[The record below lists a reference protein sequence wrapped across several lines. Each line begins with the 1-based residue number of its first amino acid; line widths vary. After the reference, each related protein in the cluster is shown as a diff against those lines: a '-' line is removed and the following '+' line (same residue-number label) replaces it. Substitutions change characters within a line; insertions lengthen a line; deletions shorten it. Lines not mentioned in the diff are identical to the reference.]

1 MSPGQRSA
9 ELRGSVATMSLSLE
23 LARQPVDAMSASA
36 VGTSIELFAGGGG
49 LALGIHDAG
58 FEHLL
63 VNELDRR
70 ACETLRANVADDFE
84 ARIVAERWPLVT
96 GDVAAIDWAP
106 FEGRVDLLAGGAPCQ
121 PFSLGGRHRG
131 EKDGRNLFPQVF
143 RALREVRPRAFLLEN
158 VRGLLR
164 ESFRPYFEYIIAQLS
179 EPYRSPKPGE
189 SWKRHK
195 ARLEWRAGDPG
206 GAESD
211 RYVVHTRLVNAADY
225 GLPQTR
231 HRILI
236 LGFREDLG
244 VDWTWP
250 EPSHSRDA
258 LLRAQLNGS
267 YWDEHRIAPQ
277 AVPSVTRSRRT
288 RLRHVGQPSEKRWQ
302 TLRDALGGLP
312 EPVDGREHPVIANH
326 VGIPGARLY
335 PGHTGNPLDWPA
347 KTVKA
352 GVHGVPG
359 GEHVLIRRD
368 GTHRYLTVRECAR
381 LQGFPDSYRF
391 IGPRSE
397 AMRQIGNAVPV
408 PLARLVA
415 ARIADKLAG
424 TLRPAYAID
433 RSSPRP
439 RRHCTDDGGRQ
450 TQGLA
455 G

>member
-1 MSPGQRSA
+1 
-9 ELRGSVATMSLSLE
+9 MSLGFE
-23 LARQPVDAMSASA
+23 LARRTVDAVSASA
-36 VGTSIELFAGGGG
+36 VGASVELFAGGGG
-49 LALGIHDAG
+49 LALGVHEAG
-58 FEHLL
+58 FQHLL

-70 ACETLRANVADDFE
+70 ACETLRANVAEDFE
-84 ARIVAERWPLVT
+84 ALSEEDRWPLLA

-131 EKDGRNLFPQVF
+131 DEDRRNLFPEVF

-158 VRGLLR
+158 VRGLTR
-164 ESFRPYFEYIIAQLS
+164 ESFRPYFDYILDQLR

-195 ARLEWRAGDPG
+195 ARLERQGPPQGDDH
-206 GAESD
+206 D
-211 RYVVHTRLVNAADY
+211 RYAVYTRVVNAADY
-225 GLPQTR
+225 GLPQNR
-231 HRILI
+231 HRVLI
-236 LGFREDLG
+236 VGFREDLG
-244 VDWTWP
+244 VEWTWP
-250 EPSHSRDA
+250 EATHSRQA
-258 LLRAQLNGS
+258 LVWAQAHGDYWKEHGIRAISTANAVGASRDHQ
-267 YWDEHRIAPQ
+267 RIEREPA
-277 AVPSVTRSRRT
+277 
-288 RLRHVGQPSEKRWQ
+288 EDRWR
-302 TLRDALGGLP
+302 TLRDAIKDLP
-312 EPVDGREHPVIANH
+312 EPVDGKEHPTIANH
-326 VGIPGARLY
+326 VGVPGARLY
-335 PGHTGNPLDWPA
+335 QGHTGNPLDWPA

-359 GEHVLIRRD
+359 GEHVLVRPD

-408 PLARLVA
+408 PLARLIA

-424 TLRPAYAID
+424 TLRPAHANNGA
-433 RSSPRP
+433 SPRSRCHLP
-439 RRHCTDDGGRQ
+439 DDGSGQ
-450 TQGLA
+450 AQGLA